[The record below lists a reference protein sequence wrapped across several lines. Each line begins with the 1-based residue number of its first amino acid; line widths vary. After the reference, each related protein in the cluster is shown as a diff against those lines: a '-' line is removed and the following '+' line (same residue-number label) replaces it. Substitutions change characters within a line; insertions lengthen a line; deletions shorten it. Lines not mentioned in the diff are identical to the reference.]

1 VPLVQE
7 AIWVPSRD
15 TTRVMV
21 ASPAPLTWI
30 VLFPVFVALNSHLL
44 VGTASAA
51 SARVPNF

>member
-1 VPLVQE
+1 M
-7 AIWVPSRD
+7 PSRD